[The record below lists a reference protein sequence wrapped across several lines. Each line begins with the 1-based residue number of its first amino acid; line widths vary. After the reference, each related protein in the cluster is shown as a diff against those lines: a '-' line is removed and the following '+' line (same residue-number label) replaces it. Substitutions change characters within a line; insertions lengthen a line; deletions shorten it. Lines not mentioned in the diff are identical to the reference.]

1 MEITINEK
9 TLKRLAEIEKDINTL
24 SGVKNNILQTIL
36 EQENVDLEAY
46 TISLNENKLILTEKG
61 DD

>member
-9 TLKRLAEIEKDINTL
+9 TIKRLAEIEKDINTL
-24 SGVKNNILQTIL
+24 NGVKNNILQTIL
-36 EQENVDLEAY
+36 EQEDVDLEAY
-46 TISLNENKLILTEKG
+46 TISLQENKLILTEKG